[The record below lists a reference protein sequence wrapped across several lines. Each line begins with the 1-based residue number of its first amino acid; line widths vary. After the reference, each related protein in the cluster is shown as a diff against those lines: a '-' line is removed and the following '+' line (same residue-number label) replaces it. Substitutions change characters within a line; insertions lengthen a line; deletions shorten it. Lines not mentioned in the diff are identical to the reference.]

1 MKTANHSTLAGVGAV
16 ISICN
21 KLFPNLASVL
31 VLAAA
36 FAMPRL
42 ASAGVSYTWNVSSGN
57 WSSPGSWTPATSA
70 AGPTSIDFATFGN
83 NFESGNPN
91 TINNTVDS
99 SRTISYLSYSNIEA
113 SGSYVYPVTSIPS
126 GTTLTVTNFFQV
138 GGIAQTAGSGAVASY
153 AYFVGGGTLNVTG
166 PGFLVTDGGSSSGG
180 QPCAYL
186 YLQGLTNFVYNNTKG
201 YFGVATNA
209 GPNNSQSGG
218 NYNRMAGT
226 VTLASGRNSITA
238 GLITL
243 GAPNTATVAC
253 GMVGPT
259 SLSNFGTEPNGAQN
273 YSGPI
278 ASGNPSVLTL
288 GPGTNILNS
297 SAIVISAF
305 KNPFIVTNSGGGLR
319 IRGVTGADSDANVN
333 ITVGN
338 RDAGGGTGQTT
349 GWLLFNGSYVD
360 IKANTFILGKNTDT
374 PSTSAAGGNGLLEF
388 DNGTI
393 SANSFLMAD
402 NSGANNGAVQA
413 DCNGEIVVG
422 AHGTLNIGA
431 GQLFALATS
440 TETGPS
446 AGFLIVSNGLVNCLG
461 PIVMGASS
469 NSVPPSS
476 AGYAN
481 GIIQLIGAGTL
492 NMGPNS
498 YVGSL
503 TNPITGLLLDTNSVF
518 SLSIPNPGYTNVC
531 VSQLAWPS
539 PDTSLTL
546 SIAAIPAG
554 ITNGETFPFLSYNT
568 LTPTVGYI
576 SPTSAGVT
584 TNFITNDTTNTT
596 LASFNPNVVLPIG
609 VGGYMY
615 ASNNNVI
622 YLQLTAGAG
631 VGIGGVNLL
640 TNGYFIYGASNW
652 VASGSGA
659 TIVNT
664 SDTYGN
670 TSVCAHDGRTI
681 VPLPNTGTNV
691 AKLTG
696 TGVSTGSTNIWS
708 QTLPVYANSQIVPG
722 STVLSP
728 GAVVTIGSSDYLA
741 HEDAMSG
748 ADSFYYEV
756 DFLDAN
762 SNLVAAYESTVLT
775 NLGCSSPIVDQWSVL
790 AVTNQMQITGG
801 VNTGAVVGSVSNALV
816 TVPPQS
822 AAAVFKAVLVQQN
835 AGDPGSVYFSGANI
849 GFLSSPVRPSLSSV
863 NPNLVTLCTN
873 AFLTCVATSS
883 ITTVSSVQVTAVTTT
898 LAGSVTN
905 TTIYTNNVSAGLTVT
920 GLGTSVADISLAL
933 TPNTIYQSVA
943 VAITDADGLSVNSAP
958 VNFDTLSPNL
968 VIEASDFNCSG
979 GSFIDTPSNGGFAL
993 YQGRVGIT
1001 NVDEYKAYRTNTQ
1014 SYYRPLDATIIQAAN
1029 PAAPSGTE
1037 QKFVTAAA
1045 NGDNTDVEVAIAYDT
1060 AGDWQNYTRTV
1071 ASSGES
1077 IQPGIYNVFCYLA
1090 TSGSGNQVGFYQVT
1104 NGTPNTTNQ
1113 LTSFIGNFGGS
1124 SFSDNSY
1131 NNFVYAPLVDSF
1143 GNRIELALTNLGA
1156 QTFRAQIA
1164 PGVTPNVGF
1173 YMFVPYV
1180 PELNP
1185 IFLNISPT
1193 NGVFEPTDSF
1203 AFTVG
1208 QANGAAISTDDIGV
1222 TINGFPITS
1231 GLAFTPLAGGGWN
1244 VNYPI
1249 LSNNVY
1255 SIVINVTNQN
1265 GYTATYSES
1274 FNTFDINNNF
1284 HWMASDY
1291 DFSTNNGSSTG
1302 GSAGNGWTGGLFIN
1316 NPVPTGD
1323 TNAPSAQSF
1332 QLTTNSYFGYP
1343 TAFLPNLDPAG
1354 YGAVAQQSIDIY
1366 WPTNA
1371 SQDTNYGLVANS
1383 IYRGGP
1389 YTTAANGVSDGVGTQ
1404 VAGDSFVLPEFV
1416 AARTNFND
1424 PSICEFNIGYFYA
1437 TNWLNYTRTY
1447 PSGAFK
1453 VWGRLASGDGSF
1465 SGCTLSEVTN
1475 GVGTFNQGTQV
1486 LGTFSDA
1493 SAAGWQT
1500 YHWIPLLDTNGNSV
1514 VVRLN
1519 GLATLQLGAPANATP
1534 SGDGLNPLFFM
1545 LAPEQAA
1552 PAFAISATYSAGN
1565 VQVSIPT
1572 QIGYNYTL
1580 WHSGSL
1586 NPANWT
1592 QVSGLITG
1600 DGSVDIVTQST
1611 ASQGYY
1617 RVTAQ

>member
-1 MKTANHSTLAGVGAV
+1 M
-16 ISICN
+16 
-21 KLFPNLASVL
+21 
-31 VLAAA
+31 
-36 FAMPRL
+36 
-42 ASAGVSYTWNVSSGN
+42 
-57 WSSPGSWTPATSA
+57 
-70 AGPTSIDFATFGN
+70 
-83 NFESGNPN
+83 
-91 TINNTVDS
+91 VDS
-99 SRTISYLSYSNIEA
+99 SRTISYLSYSNITA

-153 AYFVGGGTLNVTG
+153 AYFVGGGTLNVTA

-186 YLQGLTNFVYNNTKG
+186 YLQGLTNFVYNNPKG

-218 NYNRMAGT
+218 NYNRMAGFCNPSFW
-226 VTLASGRNSITA
+226 LSDNITA
-238 GLITL
+238 GLIAL
-243 GAPNTATVAC
+243 GTPNTATVAC

-259 SLSNFGTEPNGAQN
+259 SLSNFGTEPNGVQN

-288 GPGTNILNS
+288 GPGTNILNAS
-297 SAIVISAF
+297 SIVVAGF
-305 KNPFIVTNSGGGLR
+305 KNPFVVTNSGGGLK

-338 RDAGGGTGQTT
+338 RNAGGGTGQTT

-388 DNGTI
+388 DTGTI

-402 NSGANNGAVQA
+402 NAGVNNGAVQA
-413 DCNGEIVVG
+413 DCSAEVVVG

-440 TETGPS
+440 TKTGPS
-446 AGFLIVSNGLVNCLG
+446 AGFLIISNGLVNCLG

-492 NMGPNS
+492 NMGANS
-498 YVGSL
+498 YVGTI

-539 PDTSLTL
+539 PDTNLTL

-554 ITNGETFPFLSYNT
+554 ITNGETFPFLSYET

-576 SPTSAGVT
+576 SPTSTGVT
-584 TNFITNDTTNTT
+584 TNFIINDTTNTT

-622 YLQLTAGAG
+622 YLQLTAGTGA
-631 VGIGGVNLL
+631 GIGGVNQL
-640 TNGYFIYGASNW
+640 TNAYFIYGASNW

-659 TIVNT
+659 TIANT
-664 SDTYGN
+664 SDKYGN
-670 TSVCAHDGRTI
+670 TSVCAQDGRAI

-696 TGVSTGSTNIWS
+696 TGIGTGSTNIWS

-728 GAVVTIGSSDYLA
+728 GATVTIGSSDYLA

-762 SNLVAAYESTVLT
+762 SNLVAAYESTILT
-775 NLGCSSPIVDQWSVL
+775 NLSCSSPGIDQWSVL

-801 VNTGAVVGSVSNALV
+801 ANTGVVVGSVSNALL

-835 AGDPGSVYFSGANI
+835 AGDLGSIYVSGANI
-849 GFLSSPVRPSLSSV
+849 GFLSSPVGPSLSSI

-905 TTIYTNNVSAGLTVT
+905 TTIYTNNLSAGLTVT
-920 GLGTSVADISLAL
+920 GLGTSAADISLAL

-943 VAITDADGLSVNSAP
+943 VAITDADGLSVISAP
-958 VNFDTLSPNL
+958 VNFDTLAPNL
-968 VIEASDFNCSG
+968 VIEASDFNYSG
-979 GSFIDTPSNGGFAL
+979 GSFIDTPANGGFAL
-993 YQGRVGIT
+993 YQGKVGIT

-1037 QKFVTAAA
+1037 QKFVTATA
-1045 NGDNTDVEVAIAYDT
+1045 NGDNTDVEVAIAFDT
-1060 AGDWQNYTRTV
+1060 PGDWQNYTRTV
-1071 ASSGES
+1071 ANSGQS
-1077 IQPGIYNVFCYLA
+1077 IQPGTYNVYCYLA
-1090 TSGSGNQVGFYQVT
+1090 TTASGDQVGFYQVT
-1104 NGTPNTTNQ
+1104 NGTPDTTNQ

-1164 PGVTPNVGF
+1164 SGVTPNVGF
-1173 YMFVPYV
+1173 YMFVPAV
-1180 PELNP
+1180 PVLNP
-1185 IFLNISPT
+1185 VFLNIYPT
-1193 NGVFEPTDSF
+1193 NGAFEPTDLF

-1208 QANGAAISTDDIGV
+1208 QANGAAISTGDIGV
-1222 TINGFPITS
+1222 TINGFPITT
-1231 GLAFTPLAGGGWN
+1231 GLGFTPLVGGGWT

-1249 LSNNVY
+1249 LSNNMY
-1255 SIVINVTNQN
+1255 SVVINVTNQN
-1265 GYTATYSES
+1265 GYTATYTDS
-1274 FNTFDINNNF
+1274 FDTFDINNNF

-1291 DFSTNNGSSTG
+1291 DFSTNNDSSTG

-1332 QLTTNSYFGYP
+1332 QLTTNSYFGFP

-1354 YGAVAQQSIDIY
+1354 YGAVAQQSIDIF

-1389 YTTAANGVSDGVGTQ
+1389 YATAAPNGVSDGVGTQ
-1404 VAGDSFVLPEFV
+1404 VAGDSFVMPEFV
-1416 AARTNFND
+1416 AARTNFSD
-1424 PSICEFNIGYFYA
+1424 PSISEFNLGYFYA
-1437 TNWLNYTRTY
+1437 GNWLNYTRNY

-1453 VWGRLASGDGSF
+1453 VWGRLSSGDGSF
-1465 SGCTLSEVTN
+1465 SGCTLSEVTS
-1475 GVGTFNQGTQV
+1475 GVGTSNQTTQV

-1500 YHWIPLLDTNGNSV
+1500 YHWIPLLDTNGSSV
-1514 VVRLN
+1514 IVHLN
-1519 GLATLQLGAPANATP
+1519 GLATMQVGAPTNSTP
-1534 SGDGLNPLFFM
+1534 TAGALNPLSFM
-1545 LAPEQAA
+1545 LAPALPA
-1552 PAFAISATYSAGN
+1552 PSFEIFARYSGGN
-1565 VQVSIPT
+1565 VLIYIPT
-1572 QIGYNYTL
+1572 EIGYSYEMQQS
-1580 WHSGSL
+1580 SGVKS
-1586 NPANWT
+1586 AVWT
-1592 QVSGLITG
+1592 PVGSSITG
-1600 DGSVDIVTQST
+1600 DGSIHVVTQP
-1611 ASQGYY
+1611 ASAQQGYY
-1617 RVTAQ
+1617 RVVSQ